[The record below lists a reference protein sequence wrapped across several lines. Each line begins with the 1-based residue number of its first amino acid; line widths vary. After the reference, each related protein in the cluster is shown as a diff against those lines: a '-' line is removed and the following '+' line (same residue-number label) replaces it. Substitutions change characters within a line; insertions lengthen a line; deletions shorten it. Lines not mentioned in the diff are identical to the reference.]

1 MPPGPDDEVPLGLT
15 LALFEVIHYD
25 EALSD
30 AGVMA
35 AAERALLHMGRSH
48 DFQLAESGHPPGLY
62 RMLAHP
68 SAGLRSMV
76 SDCIV

>member
-1 MPPGPDDEVPLGLT
+1 MT

-25 EALSD
+25 DALSD

-35 AAERALLHMGRSH
+35 AAERALLHMARSH
-48 DFQLAESGHPPGLY
+48 DFQLAEQGHPPGLY

-76 SDCIV
+76 RRFLSCCVTID